1 MKTADIKKVV
11 ELQGKIIKLKDRI
24 MKDVERHNTM
34 VLDELRPMAEGIL
47 PSTIYQVGDMTYKR
61 GKLFCQLERQDYG
74 LGVKAEGLAT
84 LRRIIVEDKDAPS
97 DDTESGSSASVSE

>member
-34 VLDELRPMAEGIL
+34 VIDELRPMVEGIL

-61 GKLFCQLERQDYG
+61 GRLFCQLECQDYG
-74 LGVKAEGLAT
+74 LGIKAEGLAT
-84 LRRIIVEDKDAPS
+84 LRRIVVEDKDAPS
-97 DDTESGSSASVSE
+97 DDTESGSSTPVSE

>member
-24 MKDVERHNTM
+24 MKDVEKHNEM
-34 VLDELRPMAEGIL
+34 VMDELHPMLNEVQYN
-47 PSTIYQVGDMTYKR
+47 TIYQIGDMLYKR
-61 GKLFCQLERQDYG
+61 GKEFCQLDCDDYG
-74 LGVKAEGLAT
+74 LGVKADGLAT
-84 LRRIIVEDKDAPS
+84 LRRIVVENKDAPS

>member
-11 ELQGKIIKLKDRI
+11 ELQGKIIKLRDRI
-24 MKDVERHNTM
+24 MKDVERHNSM
-34 VLDELRPMAEGIL
+34 VIDELRPMVEGIL

-61 GKLFCQLERQDYG
+61 GKLFHQLDCQDYG
-74 LGVKAEGLAT
+74 LGIKAEGLAT

-97 DDTESGSSASVSE
+97 DDTESGTSASLSE

>member
-24 MKDVERHNTM
+24 MKDVEKHNEM
-34 VLDELRPMAEGIL
+34 VMDELRPMLNEVQYN
-47 PSTIYQVGDMTYKR
+47 TIYQIGDMLYKR
-61 GKLFCQLERQDYG
+61 GKEFCQLDCDDYG
-74 LGVKAEGLAT
+74 LGVKADGLAT
-84 LRRIIVEDKDAPS
+84 LRRIVVENKDAPS

>member
-34 VLDELRPMAEGIL
+34 VIDELRPMVEGIL

-61 GKLFCQLERQDYG
+61 GRLFHQLDCQDYG
-74 LGVKAEGLAT
+74 LGIKAEGLAT
-84 LRRIIVEDKDAPS
+84 LRRIVVEDKDAPS
-97 DDTESGSSASVSE
+97 DDTESGSSTPVSE

>member
-34 VLDELRPMAEGIL
+34 VLDELRPL
-47 PSTIYQVGDMTYKR
+47 LDDVQYNTIYQVGDMLYKR
-61 GKLFCQLERQDYG
+61 GKEFCQLNCDDYG
-74 LGVKAEGLAT
+74 LGIKADGLAT
-84 LRRIIVEDKDAPS
+84 LRRIVVENKDAPS
-97 DDTESGSSASVSE
+97 DDKESGSSASLSK

>member
-34 VLDELRPMAEGIL
+34 VIDELRPL
-47 PSTIYQVGDMTYKR
+47 LDDVQYSTIYQVGDMLYKR
-61 GKLFCQLERQDYG
+61 GKEFCQLNCEDYG
-74 LGVKAEGLAT
+74 LGIKADGLAT
-84 LRRIIVEDKDAPS
+84 LRRIVVENKDAPS
-97 DDTESGSSASVSE
+97 DDKESGSSASLSK